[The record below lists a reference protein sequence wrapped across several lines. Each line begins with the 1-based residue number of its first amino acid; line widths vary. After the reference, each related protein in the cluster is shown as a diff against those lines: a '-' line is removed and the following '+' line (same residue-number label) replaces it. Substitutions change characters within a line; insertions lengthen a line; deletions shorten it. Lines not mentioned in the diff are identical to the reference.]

1 MPQAAKSDQFLYAD
15 DSWLVF
21 QRKHVIDIEK
31 HINRDSTNI
40 CEWFVDI
47 RVSIHFGE
55 DNTRFIFF
63 VSKCKIK
70 KVINYIN
77 YINYKT
83 IQIKQRSKVTC
94 LGCI

>member
-55 DNTRFIFF
+55 DNTRFNFLFQNVKLRRLSIT
-63 VSKCKIK
+63 SITS
-70 KVINYIN
+70 ITRL
-77 YINYKT
+77 YKSNNV
-83 IQIKQRSKVTC
+83 QKSHA
-94 LGCI
+94 

>member
-1 MPQAAKSDQFLYAD
+1 MPQAVKSNLFLYAN

-31 HINRDSTNI
+31 HINKDSTNI

-47 RVSIHFGE
+47 RGSIHFGE
-55 DNTRFIFF
+55 DNTRFILF

-70 KVINYIN
+70 KVISYIS
-77 YINYKT
+77 YKA
-83 IQIKQRSKVTC
+83 IQIKQHSKVTY